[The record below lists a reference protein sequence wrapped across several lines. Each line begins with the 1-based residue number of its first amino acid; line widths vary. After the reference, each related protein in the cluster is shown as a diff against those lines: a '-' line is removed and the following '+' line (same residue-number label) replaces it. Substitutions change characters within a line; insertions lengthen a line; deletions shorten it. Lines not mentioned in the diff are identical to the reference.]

1 MSEDKKL
8 TISGRGTLGAGRGV
22 ETGQVRQSFSHGR
35 SKPVVVERKRRKIV
49 KKGAAPAAPEA
60 RETPSLEIK
69 RPKEDAPDSAQ
80 PTPGSEDEHLTARER
95 DARAEALE
103 AAKKHEAE
111 EQKRREEERKKAEA
125 DALERA
131 KQEQQ
136 AAEAA
141 EVDAE
146 AEAKRLV
153 EEEARRR
160 HDEEARKE
168 AEAEAEAEAEEEA
181 RKAAE
186 AAAAKP
192 EPAAKKPAPA
202 AKEEEARKPKQDVKK
217 GRPVSKG
224 RPREDRRRSK
234 LTISDALS
242 GGDEVRQRSLAAF
255 KRAQAKQKRALE
267 GDAPVVRKTREVVVP
282 EAITVQELANRMA
295 EKASAVIK
303 SLMKMGVMATINETL
318 DQDTAELIVTEFGH
332 TIKRVSEADVE
343 IGLVGEDDA
352 PEDFQPRP
360 PVVTVMGHVDHGKT
374 SILDALRSADVVAG
388 EAGGITQHIGA
399 YQVAVDGGQKITF
412 IDTPGH
418 AAFTEMRARGA
429 NVTDIVVLVVA
440 ADDGVMPQTAE
451 AINHAKAAEVPIV
464 VAINKVDKTGA
475 SPDKVRQDLL
485 QHEIVVEAMSGD
497 VLDVEMSATKKQG
510 LDKLLEALQLQAEL
524 LELKANPDRSAEGVV
539 IEAELDKG
547 RGPVVTALVGRGTLR
562 VGDIFVAGSEWGK
575 VRALID
581 DHGQQVDAAT
591 PSQPVEVLG
600 LNGTPSAGDV
610 FAVVDSE
617 ARARE
622 VTEYRRG
629 QTKKI
634 AAARAPASLETMF
647 TALKEGEAEEFA
659 VLVKADVQGSAEA
672 IASALNDLSTD
683 EIKVRILHAGVGGVT
698 ESDVTLATASHA
710 LILGFNVRANKQA
723 REAAERDG
731 VAVKYYSVIY
741 DLVDE
746 VKAAMAGQ
754 LGPELRENL
763 LGVAEVREVFS
774 AGKAGK
780 VAGCMVA
787 EGTVRRGTKARLL
800 RDDVVVFDGNLS
812 SLRRFKDDVDEVRS
826 GTECGIGLENYND
839 IKAGDR
845 IEVYEIEEHERVL

>member
-35 SKPVVVERKRRKIV
+35 SKSVVVERKRRKIV
-49 KKGAAPAAPEA
+49 KKGAAPAVPEP

-69 RPKEDAPDSAQ
+69 RPKEDAADQAQ
-80 PTPGSEDEHLTARER
+80 PTSGSEDEHLTARER

-103 AAKKHEAE
+103 AARKQEAE

-131 KQEQQ
+131 KQAQE
-136 AAEAA
+136 AAAVA

-168 AEAEAEAEAEEEA
+168 AEAEAEAEEEA

-186 AAAAKP
+186 AAEAKP

-202 AKEEEARKPKQDVKK
+202 AKEEEARKPKQDPKK

-267 GDAPVVRKTREVVVP
+267 GEAPVVRKTREVVVP

-343 IGLVGEDDA
+343 IGLVGEEDA
-352 PEDFQPRP
+352 PEDFKPRP

-399 YQVAVDGGQKITF
+399 YQVAVDGAQKITF

-429 NVTDIVVLVVA
+429 NVTDIVELVVA
-440 ADDGVMPQTAE
+440 ADDGVMPQTVE

-475 SPDKVRQDLL
+475 NPDKVRQELL

-539 IEAELDKG
+539 VEAELDKG

-575 VRALID
+575 VRALVN
-581 DHGQQVDAAT
+581 DHGQQIDTAT

-600 LNGTPSAGDV
+600 LNGTPAAGDV

-629 QTKKI
+629 QTKKT

-647 TALKEGEAEEFA
+647 TALKEGEIEEFA

-683 EIKVRILHAGVGGVT
+683 EIKVRILHTGVGGVT
-698 ESDVTLATASHA
+698 ESDVTLATASQA

-731 VAVKYYSVIY
+731 VAIKYYSVIY

-780 VAGCMVA
+780 VAGCMIT
-787 EGTVRRGTKARLL
+787 EGTVKRGTKARLL

-812 SLRRFKDDVDEVRS
+812 SLRRFKDDVEEVRS